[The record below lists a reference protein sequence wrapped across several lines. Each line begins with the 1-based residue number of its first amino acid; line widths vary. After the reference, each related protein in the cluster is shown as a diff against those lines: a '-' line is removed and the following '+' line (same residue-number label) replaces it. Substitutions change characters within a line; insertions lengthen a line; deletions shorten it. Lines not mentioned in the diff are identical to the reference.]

1 MVCVA
6 KTANEWCVQD
16 LRQKLIE
23 VQHREKAAKEETE
36 IYKKQ
41 LFEVSQTQLLQVVQT
56 LVVGNLSLTGNLMG

>member
-16 LRQKLIE
+16 LHQKLI
-23 VQHREKAAKEETE
+23 VLQHREKATKEETE

-41 LFEVSQTQLLQVVQT
+41 LFEVSQTQLLQVLQT
-56 LVVGNLSLTGNLMG
+56 VIV